1 MELLCILPSFY
12 IQIKIMKKKL
22 SILLFILSCFVVG
35 TAIFSCEKEPVV
47 ITNTVIQVD
56 TLVVTQ
62 IDTLIVTSTDTL
74 ILTDTINLIEF
85 IHDTAT
91 TFILV
96 RHADIEPFGSN
107 PNLNTAGIER
117 TEILRRALEF
127 TPLTAVFST
136 NLNRT
141 MQTAQPIA
149 DDHSL
154 SVGNYNPFVLDPLV
168 DGVLEEHLAK
178 VVLVVGHGNTT
189 PSLLNLLIGEDVFP
203 ELPEF
208 EHDNLYVVTVFEKG
222 RAEVV
227 HLKYGE

>member
-1 MELLCILPSFY
+1 
-12 IQIKIMKKKL
+12 MKKNL
-22 SILLFILSCFVVG
+22 SILLFIFSCFVIG

-62 IDTLIVTSTDTL
+62 IDTLIVNSTDTL
-74 ILTDTINLIEF
+74 ILTDTINLIEL

-96 RHADIEPFGSN
+96 SHADAESFGSN
-107 PNLNTAGIER
+107 PNLNIAGIER
-117 TEILRRALEF
+117 TEDLRKILEF
-127 TPLTAVFST
+127 TPLTAIFST
-136 NLNRT
+136 NVNRT

-149 DDHSL
+149 DNHSL
-154 SVGNYNPFVLDPLV
+154 SVENYNPFVLDPLV
-168 DGVLEEHLAK
+168 DGILEEHLAK
-178 VVLVVGHGNTT
+178 VVLIVGHSNTT
-189 PSLLNLLIGEDVFP
+189 PSLLNVLVGEDVFVQ
-203 ELPEF
+203 LPEF
-208 EHDNLYVVTVFEKG
+208 EHDNLYIVTVFEKG